1 MELLDKNTEELIK
14 KVKEM
19 TDSKGEDTSDQKK
32 SEKKQSA
39 TKTPTQ
45 YDPRKKYTWEPTDQ
59 FVFSGEE
66 YATILNTFRSILS
79 SPEGQRILMVERAH
93 FIAESAL
100 ARGLELGFVKEKVDD
115 APKQPSMK
123 LTKD

>member
-1 MELLDKNTEELIK
+1 MDKESKELPEPTMKSNPK
-14 KVKEM
+14 AKE
-19 TDSKGEDTSDQKK
+19 
-32 SEKKQSA
+32 
-39 TKTPTQ
+39 TPPQ

-115 APKQPSMK
+115 VPKQSMK

>member
-1 MELLDKNTEELIK
+1 MEISKENELLK

-19 TDSKGEDTSDQKK
+19 VDSKEELPNDEMKK
-32 SEKKQSA
+32 SPAK
-39 TKTPTQ
+39 KTPPQ

-66 YATILNTFRSILS
+66 YATIINAFRSILS
-79 SPEGQRILMVERAH
+79 STEGQRILMIERAH

-100 ARGLELGFVKEKVDD
+100 ARGLELGFVKEKLEDV
-115 APKQPSMK
+115 PKQAMK

>member
-1 MELLDKNTEELIK
+1 MEKEELLK
-14 KVKEM
+14 KLP
-19 TDSKGEDTSDQKK
+19 DSNESETLKQKP
-32 SEKKQSA
+32 QA
-39 TKTPTQ
+39 KTPPQ

-66 YATILNTFRSILS
+66 YATILNSFRSILS

-100 ARGLELGFVKEKVDD
+100 ARGLELGFVKEKEE
-115 APKQPSMK
+115 PKAEVSGIPPLRKS
-123 LTKD
+123 